1 MKAVTVEEVSSPGCI
16 HCKAFE
22 DFWHSIEKNWP
33 NVTYKNI
40 SIMSAEGQAL
50 AQKHMIFASPGIVI
64 NGELFATGGVS
75 KNQFLAK
82 LTAISQD

>member
-1 MKAVTVEEVSSPGCI
+1 MKSVIVEEVSSPGCA

-40 SIMSAEGQAL
+40 SIMSAEGQSL
-50 AQKHMIFASPGIVI
+50 AQKHMIFASPGIII
-64 NGELFATGGVS
+64 NGELFATGGIN
-75 KNQFLAK
+75 KNKFLAK
-82 LTAISQD
+82 LIVVSQD